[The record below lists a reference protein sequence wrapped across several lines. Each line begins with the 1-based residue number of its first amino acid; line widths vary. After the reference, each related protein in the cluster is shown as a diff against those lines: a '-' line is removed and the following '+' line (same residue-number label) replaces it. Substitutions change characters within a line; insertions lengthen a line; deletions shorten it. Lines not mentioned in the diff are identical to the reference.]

1 MNDDSNWDDMN
12 VLVKR
17 DITYKIQI
25 QKYKI

>member
-17 DITYKIQI
+17 DITYKMQI